1 MPLYEIDGD
10 RLRRHDNARFAA
22 LGIYER
28 DDLQRLLRDDIAVL
42 SPDLLV
48 IAEEF
53 GNWEDSRRRVDLLAV
68 DKTGHLVVIEL
79 KRTDGGGHMELQ
91 ALRYAAMVSAM
102 SFDEVVAAYDDYLSR
117 VRPHDDVDARVDLL
131 AWLDLGDTDE
141 PPIISSDVRI
151 VLVSADFG
159 RELTT
164 AVLWLNRFNGMDVRC
179 VRLIPYLIDGRILLD
194 IQQVIPLPETADY
207 QIRVGRKVAEQ
218 ERRGTD
224 KRDWTRYHIVVDGQV
239 LPDENKRRAVRLM
252 LQNLIERGVNAST
265 IGGVL
270 TPGRFRPLVGEH
282 HSEDQVQAALAEQ
295 YPGVEVSRW
304 FTEHAIV
311 EDGKT
316 WVIRKMWGRNTEP
329 TLITLRDRFPEA
341 KVSFQRATR
350 ESTGEQA

>member
-28 DDLQRLLRDDIAVL
+28 NDLQRLLRDDIAVL

-48 IAEEF
+48 VAEEF
-53 GNWEDSRRRVDLLAV
+53 GNWEDSRRRIDLLAV

-79 KRTDGGGHMELQ
+79 KRTDDGGHMELQ

-102 SFDEVVAAYDDYLSR
+102 SFDEVVAAYEDHLSR
-117 VRPHDDVDARVDLL
+117 LRPDDDVDARAELL
-131 AWLDLGDTDE
+131 AWLDLGSDE
-141 PPIISSDVRI
+141 APIISSDVRI

-164 AVLWLNRFNGMDVRC
+164 AVLWLNRFDGMDVRC

-218 ERRGTD
+218 ERRGSD
-224 KRDWTRYHIVVDGQV
+224 NRDWTRYHIVVDGQV

-252 LQNLIERGVNAST
+252 IQKLIERGVAAAA
-265 IGGVL
+265 IGRVL
-270 TPGRFRPLVGEH
+270 PPGRFRPLEGEH
-282 HSEDQVQAALAEQ
+282 QSEEAVQAALMQQ

-304 FTEHAIV
+304 FTEHAVV
-311 EDGKT
+311 EDGRT
-316 WVIRKMWGRNTEP
+316 WVIRRIWGRNTEP
-329 TLITLRDRFPEA
+329 TLTTLQDRFPEA
-341 KVSFQRATR
+341 KVSFQRATP
-350 ESTGEQA
+350 ESAGEQP